1 MILRSHVLRPKTA
14 PQNPMWHSAKILRW
28 FAKTTLLPVVMPCD
42 FRSCRVVGPQ
52 ATASD
57 DSFSLYVWLKKW
69 NSYIFTY
76 GTPYLTLPKA
86 MWGGRVKVIKTR
98 LEGCHS
104 PLARTTVWQRVLVL
118 IYSKVKL
125 SEAMRTYEST
135 SQGFELWCLWSQ
147 AFGGIPMVSYI
158 QLIGYLID
166 PTTTSNIWIF

>member
-1 MILRSHVLRPKTA
+1 
-14 PQNPMWHSAKILRW
+14 
-28 FAKTTLLPVVMPCD
+28 
-42 FRSCRVVGPQ
+42 
-52 ATASD
+52 
-57 DSFSLYVWLKKW
+57 
-69 NSYIFTY
+69 
-76 GTPYLTLPKA
+76 

-166 PTTTSNIWIF
+166 PNTTSNIWIFQSEQFVNLQRIVDCANILAGKWWLKFTLTLVSEPQEIHKKFSDFLRKTDTCHGYFQQQIYAY